1 MQKISIKNLGPI
13 KEFSSE
19 LLKMNLLI
27 GEQATGKSTICKSVY
42 FFRTIKDEVVD
53 YLYYIAV
60 MGVSGSEQQ
69 RLGSVAS
76 IDVSDPKK
84 QILNV
89 LNQNLKKKFKQIF
102 GFDLTPNSAME
113 MHYVYDADI
122 SMGITIE
129 ESSGDIAFQ
138 YSEKLA
144 TALKNLEREFVGT
157 LHHQELTDFSFAEA
171 ERRRIHREIKKR
183 VNAIFDDSLSTYY
196 IPAGRQL
203 LALLS
208 AQKTQIDYS
217 SVDFINRKFMQFTES
232 LQNFFGGG
240 IKDAHKYNDV
250 PKHKF
255 DEAYVAQNIIRA
267 LKGDYRLRGGSE
279 FLVID
284 DKHQIPFNYASS
296 GQQESLWVFL
306 QLYAL
311 MLREEPAFVIIEE
324 PEAHIYPTLQHKV
337 FEFITEFTNINNS
350 SVLVTTH
357 SPYILTSANVLYYG
371 GRLSQYENSG
381 DDLEKILSSSKYIYP
396 DQFTAWK
403 LNAGGDVESLV
414 DEEYGDLR
422 SSLIDEVSEEIDRLY
437 TKLYYYE
444 VEHEKEK

>member
-42 FFRTIKDEVVD
+42 FFRTIKDELVD

-60 MGVSGSEQQ
+60 MGVSGAEQQ
-69 RLGSVAS
+69 RPGSLAL
-76 IDVSDPKK
+76 IDASDPEK

-102 GFDLTPNSAME
+102 GFDSSSNSAME
-113 MHYVYDADI
+113 MHYDYGADI
-122 SMGITIE
+122 SMEGTLE
-129 ESSGDIAFQ
+129 KTSGDIAFH

-144 TALKNLEREFVGT
+144 HALKNLEREFVGT
-157 LHHQELTDFSFAEA
+157 LHPQELTDFSFAGA

-217 SVDFINRKFMQFTES
+217 SIDFINRKFMQFIES

-250 PKHKF
+250 PKHNF

-267 LKGDYRLRGGSE
+267 LKGDYRIRGDSE

-350 SVLVTTH
+350 SALVTTH
-357 SPYILTSANVLYYG
+357 SPYILISANVLYYG
-371 GRLSQYENSG
+371 GSLSQREHSS
-381 DDLEKILSSSKYIYP
+381 DDLTKTLSSSKYIYP

-444 VEHEKEK
+444 AEHEKEK

>member
-42 FFRTIKDEVVD
+42 FFRTIKDELVD

-69 RLGSVAS
+69 RPGSLAL
-76 IDVSDPKK
+76 IDVSDPEK

-102 GFDLTPNSAME
+102 GFDSSSNSAME
-113 MHYVYDADI
+113 MHYDYGADI
-122 SMGITIE
+122 SMEGTIE
-129 ESSGDIAFQ
+129 KTSGDIAFH

-144 TALKNLEREFVGT
+144 RALKNLEHKFVGT
-157 LHHQELTDFSFAEA
+157 VNLQKLTDFSFAGA
-171 ERRRIHREIKKR
+171 ERRRIHREIKNR

-208 AQKTQIDYS
+208 AQKTQIDYPS
-217 SVDFINRKFMQFTES
+217 IDFINREFMQFIES
-232 LQNFFGGG
+232 LQNFFEGG
-240 IKDAHKYNDV
+240 IKNAHEYYIYS
-250 PKHKF
+250 KHKF
-255 DEAYVAQNIIRA
+255 DANHVAQNIIQA
-267 LKGDYRLRGGSE
+267 LKGDYRLRGERE

-371 GRLSQYENSG
+371 GRLSQYENSC